1 MTTRRG
7 LLLGF
12 AGLAATTLPG
22 GVAFAT
28 KQEINTTPVPA
39 TDKGGRVIILRGL
52 YNVFSR
58 GMDSMWRKFDNLGI
72 DATLD
77 NHASWKRI
85 ADKVI
90 EQYKT
95 EKNVAPIILIGHSLG
110 ADACLVMAN
119 WLGLNRVP
127 VRLVVTFDGVAV
139 THPLMANVQEIVNFY
154 KPNGYGRKVDV
165 VDKFPGT
172 LNNVD
177 LTKRTD
183 IDHLNIDKD
192 PVLQEEVIAKVLDI
206 LKVKPP
212 KGKAPANAAAPDKS
226 APKPQGV
233 STNPPADAAPKPAPK
248 PKPKVVTNG

>member
-1 MTTRRG
+1 MTTRRA
-7 LLLGF
+7 LLLGL
-12 AGLAATTLPG
+12 AGLASSWPGLP
-22 GVAFAT
+22 AFAQL
-28 KQEINTTPVPA
+28 KRNREEINSIPVPA
-39 TDKGGRVIILRGL
+39 TGKGGRVIVLRGL
-52 YNVFSR
+52 YNIFSR
-58 GMDSMWRKFDNLGI
+58 GMDSMWKKLDELGVE
-72 DATLD
+72 ATLD

-85 ADKVI
+85 ADRVI

-110 ADACLVMAN
+110 ADASLVMAN

-139 THPLMANVQEIVNFY
+139 THPVMANVEEIINFY
-154 KPNGYGRKVDV
+154 KPKGYGRKVEV

-192 PVLQEEVIAKVLDI
+192 PVLQDEVIAEVLAI
-206 LKVKPP
+206 LKLKPP
-212 KGKAPANAAAPDKS
+212 KAKPAKAAPE
-226 APKPQGV
+226 GV
-233 STNPPADAAPKPAPK
+233 SNPQPPPK

>member
-1 MTTRRG
+1 MTTRRA
-7 LLLGF
+7 LLLGL
-12 AGLAATTLPG
+12 AGLASSSLPALAQVG
-22 GVAFAT
+22 RKAREEV
-28 KQEINTTPVPA
+28 NSTPVPA

-52 YNVFSR
+52 YNIFSR
-58 GMDSMWRKFDNLGI
+58 GMDSMWKKLDELGVE
-72 DATLD
+72 ATLD

-85 ADKVI
+85 ADRVI

-95 EKNVAPIILIGHSLG
+95 GKNVAPIILIGHSLG
-110 ADACLVMAN
+110 ADASLVMAN

-139 THPLMANVQEIVNFY
+139 THPVMANVEEITNFY
-154 KPNGYGRKVDV
+154 KPKGYGRKVEV
-165 VDKFPGT
+165 VDNFPGT

-192 PVLQEEVIAKVLDI
+192 PVLQDEVIAEVLAI

-212 KGKAPANAAAPDKS
+212 KGKPAKTA
-226 APKPQGV
+226 PQGV
-233 STNPPADAAPKPAPK
+233 SSPQPAPK